1 MGQKYEK
8 SCIFLYLC
16 RKILKDMSFL
26 TRKYPFKQSEHWL
39 RDSIIYGI
47 VIWAILYLLQPFG
60 FSLYTGN
67 KCLVAAIFGLITSVC
82 YAFYYW
88 AVLRWLLLHVKPWRI
103 WHDGCAVLG
112 LILFIAL
119 CNFLMFSYIFEIPIT
134 LSIFLAFLYWTL
146 IIGVFITI
154 VSIGIEYNRFL
165 REKME
170 ALLSN
175 TTEEQKDISITI
187 HDTNVRGNDLT
198 FPINDLLY
206 IEAQKNNI
214 SVCHIKDEKPVCVEV
229 HTTLSAVIDEL
240 KDYENIFQCHRSF
253 VVNVNNITS
262 ARGNSNGYQLR
273 LGKCPSSIPV
283 SRQYVP
289 KLKAFIA

>member
-1 MGQKYEK
+1 
-8 SCIFLYLC
+8 
-16 RKILKDMSFL
+16 MSFL

-134 LSIFLAFLYWTL
+134 FSLFLAFLYWTL

-198 FPINDLLY
+198 IPINDLLY